1 MLKKILKYTFRTLLV
16 ILLVLML
23 VPALLY
29 IPAVQDFVRG
39 KAVGYASRTLGMDL
53 SVERLRLS
61 FPLRLSVDNTLL
73 TDKGDTLLS
82 CGHLSLEVAVWPL
95 LRKEVAVR
103 SLELAKL
110 AAHYRDSTAGMD
122 LKVAAGQF
130 AVNDCRVGLPAK
142 TVGISRI
149 ALTDGDVFLNTAESA
164 PAEKADS
171 AATLPWQI
179 DVGKLTVANLAFGMR
194 TAPAVTDLSV
204 RLPDGEVDSCRVLL
218 DSRQVSVKSI
228 LLNRGG
234 YAYLTAPADA
244 GEKAPDKTAVPD
256 KKTASNKTTAQS
268 KAAPSDKTATQGK
281 AAHPDKTAAA
291 DNASSPHDAAADDGE
306 APALPW
312 TVRVGSIA
320 LNDNSLEYGTLHH
333 RPAAGFDPAFIVLSP
348 LDLSVDSI
356 YNRGADIALRIRRLA
371 FTERSGLS
379 VRNAA
384 GAFAMDST
392 GISLSGFELATPLSG
407 IRAEAHAGAGIMRM
421 APDTPLTADLSASLN
436 TEEIKLL
443 YPQLIPAALD
453 DRIVRIK
460 LSAAGT
466 LGDIKKAGLDISSPG
481 HIDLAVNGTAK
492 NLLAPKRLEAA
503 ARFEG
508 EFRDMA
514 FLLEMLPDTALRRRV
529 TIPERLTLRG
539 AADADRGLYS
549 LASTLTADGGQLTLN
564 GRIDP
569 EKQIYDAEVLCDSL
583 PLNRFLPADSLGA
596 LDFTL
601 TAGGAGFDPLLP
613 QTRGSVRM
621 RIGRAEY
628 RSHDFGGIELD
639 ADLENQHLSG
649 RLYDRDEA
657 LRLLLSVSGTLTERE
672 QRIGVS
678 GNVFDFDL
686 ADMGITPE
694 QIGGS
699 FALDADASASDAG
712 GMAARLT
719 LDSIVIRSKNRTDRI
734 RRTNVT
740 FGTDTAATRA
750 GLTSG
755 DLTLSFAAPEP
766 LDSLTAAA
774 SRSAGVLA
782 QQIRSQHVD
791 MDSLKTVLPDFGLRV
806 SAGRD
811 NILSSFLRTKR
822 IAFSNLDIAGT
833 NCDSLPVSLRMR
845 VEKLAY
851 GSIVLDTLTA
861 SAVQNGS
868 RLEYALRV
876 ANAPGNLDNIALA
889 GVYGHVV
896 RNTGAV
902 NFYQKNRAGREGFR
916 FGVDAAWNDSLIRA
930 SVTPLAPVFG
940 SEPWTVNP
948 GNYLVYRFDGNLS
961 ADLDMTHGDQ
971 RFAIHTVPETDS
983 LRGIRLDIAGLNIGG
998 ALAMLPSA
1006 PPVGGVLGAAVT
1018 LNTGA
1023 DSLAVRGDVSVAG
1036 LSYDKQRFGD
1046 VGLGV
1051 RYAQGREQQAD
1062 VRLTLDGADVLTARG
1077 NYRKERESPLDLTA
1091 SIPGFPLQRADV
1103 FLPADM
1109 LRLSGILSGKLHAG
1123 GTPQRLQLNGGL
1135 QFAQTE
1141 VRVPMIGTSFR
1152 LSSDTI
1158 RIDDSRVLFD
1168 DFAVTAPNKS
1178 PLTIGGYVDLTDFG
1192 RITADI
1198 ALRASDFQFVN
1209 VARKEGTAVYGK
1221 AYLDLDA
1228 TAKGPLD
1235 ELVVRG
1241 SVALLKNTDINYVM
1255 QDSPMDVKERPQN
1268 IVTFVSFRDMDN
1280 QSFAEATPTV
1290 RIGGMDILLNV
1301 DINDDVQAA
1310 VDLSA
1315 DGSNRIDLQGG
1326 GNLTFT
1332 MNPLGDVSLSGKYVL
1347 SGGTVRYNPPVISQ
1361 KIFKITP
1368 DSYVDWVG
1376 NAADPAFNIT
1386 AVETVRASV
1395 SADGQDSRSVNFNI
1409 SINIRNTLND
1419 LEVSFGLSAPED
1431 LTMQNQLNSLTA
1443 EQRAN
1448 QAMNLLIYNTYTGPG
1463 TTAKVST
1470 ENPLNSF
1477 IQKELN
1483 QWAQNNLKGVDL
1495 SFGVDT
1501 YDQTA
1506 NGGTQ
1511 RTDYSYKVSKNLF
1524 NNRVR
1529 AVIGGKFSTDAD
1541 PTENLKENLI
1551 DDISLEYMVTKRD
1564 NMFVKLFRHTDYESI
1579 LEGEVIETG
1588 VGFVIRKK
1596 MLKITDLF
1604 RFMKNK
1610 VQTQAAPPAKTA
1622 ANE

>member
-16 ILLVLML
+16 ILLVLIL

-29 IPAVQDFVRG
+29 IPAVQDFVRS

-110 AAHYRDSTAGMD
+110 AAHYGDSTAGMD

-171 AATLPWQI
+171 AAALPWQI
-179 DVGKLTVANLAFGMR
+179 DVGKLTVANLVFGMR

-256 KKTASNKTTAQS
+256 KRTASNKTTARS

-291 DNASSPHDAAADDGE
+291 DNASSPHDAAADDSE

-407 IRAEAHAGAGIMRM
+407 VRAEAHAGAGIMRM

-492 NLLAPKRLEAA
+492 NLLAPERLEAA

-529 TIPERLTLRG
+529 TIPERITLRG

-549 LASTLTADGGQLTLN
+549 LASTLNADGGQLTLN

-569 EKQIYDAEVLCDSL
+569 EKQIYDAEVRCDSL

-649 RLYDRDEA
+649 RLSDRDEA

-740 FGTDTAATRA
+740 FGTDTTATRA

-1077 NYRKERESPLDLTA
+1077 DYRKERESPLDLTA

-1209 VARKEGTAVYGK
+1209 VARKEGTDVYGK

-1326 GNLTFT
+1326 GNLTVT

-1376 NAADPAFNIT
+1376 NVADPAFNIT

-1495 SFGVDT
+1495 SFGIDS
-1501 YDQTA
+1501 YGEDDP
-1506 NGGTQ
+1506 NGQ
-1511 RTDYSYKVSKNLF
+1511 RTDYSYRLSKSLF
-1524 NNRVR
+1524 SNRVR

-1541 PTENLKENLI
+1541 PSQNLKENLI
-1551 DDISLEYMVTKRD
+1551 DDISLEYMLTKRD
-1564 NMFVKLFRHTDYESI
+1564 NMYLKVFRHTGYESI
-1579 LEGEVIETG
+1579 LEGEITETG

-1596 MLKITDLF
+1596 LSRLGDLF
-1604 RFMKNK
+1604 KPMR
-1610 VQTQAAPPAKTA
+1610 PKTKKPKK
-1622 ANE
+1622 

>member
-73 TDKGDTLLS
+73 SDKGDTLLS
-82 CGHLSLEVAVWPL
+82 CGHLSLDVAVWPL

-171 AATLPWQI
+171 AAALPWQI
-179 DVGKLTVANLAFGMR
+179 DVGKLTVANLVFGMR
-194 TAPAVTDLSV
+194 TAPAATDLSV

-218 DSRQVSVKSI
+218 DSRQASVKSI

-256 KKTASNKTTAQS
+256 KRTASNKTTARS

-312 TVRVGSIA
+312 TVRVGSVA

-348 LDLSVDSI
+348 LDLSVDSF

-407 IRAEAHAGAGIMRM
+407 VRAEAHAGAGIMRM

-492 NLLAPKRLEAA
+492 NLLAPERLEAA

-529 TIPERLTLRG
+529 TIPERITLRG

-549 LASTLTADGGQLTLN
+549 LASTLNADGGQLTLN

-569 EKQIYDAEVLCDSL
+569 EKQIYDAEVRCDSL

-649 RLYDRDEA
+649 RLSDRDEA

-740 FGTDTAATRA
+740 FGTDTTATRA

-822 IAFSNLDIAGT
+822 IAFSSLDIAGT

-1077 NYRKERESPLDLTA
+1077 DYRKERESPLDLTA

-1209 VARKEGTAVYGK
+1209 VARKEGTDVYGK

-1376 NAADPAFNIT
+1376 NVADPAFNIT

-1495 SFGVDT
+1495 SFGIDS
-1501 YDQTA
+1501 YGEDDP
-1506 NGGTQ
+1506 NGQ
-1511 RTDYSYKVSKNLF
+1511 RTDYSYRLSKSLF
-1524 NNRVR
+1524 SNRVR
-1529 AVIGGKFSTDAD
+1529 AVIGGKFSTDAA
-1541 PTENLKENLI
+1541 PSQNLKENLI
-1551 DDISLEYMVTKRD
+1551 DDISLEYMLTKRD
-1564 NMFVKLFRHTDYESI
+1564 NMYLKVFRHTGYESI
-1579 LEGEVIETG
+1579 LEGEITETG

-1596 MLKITDLF
+1596 LLRLGDLF
-1604 RFMKNK
+1604 KPMRPKAEK
-1610 VQTQAAPPAKTA
+1610 EKQKR
-1622 ANE
+1622 NESDARQK

>member
-103 SLELAKL
+103 SLELTKL

-149 ALTDGDVFLNTAESA
+149 ALTDGDVFLNTAENA

-171 AATLPWQI
+171 AAALPWQI

-256 KKTASNKTTAQS
+256 KRTASNKTTARS

-291 DNASSPHDAAADDGE
+291 DNASSPHDATADDGE

-312 TVRVGSIA
+312 TVRVGSVA

-514 FLLEMLPDTALRRRV
+514 FLLELLPDTALRRRV

-569 EKQIYDAEVLCDSL
+569 EKQIYDAEVRCDSL

-601 TAGGAGFDPLLP
+601 TAGGTGFDPLLP

-1077 NYRKERESPLDLTA
+1077 DYRKERESPLDLTA

-1376 NAADPAFNIT
+1376 NVADPAFNIT

-1495 SFGVDT
+1495 SFGD
-1501 YDQTA
+1501 
-1506 NGGTQ
+1506 
-1511 RTDYSYKVSKNLF
+1511 
-1524 NNRVR
+1524 
-1529 AVIGGKFSTDAD
+1529 
-1541 PTENLKENLI
+1541 
-1551 DDISLEYMVTKRD
+1551 
-1564 NMFVKLFRHTDYESI
+1564 
-1579 LEGEVIETG
+1579 
-1588 VGFVIRKK
+1588 RKS
-1596 MLKITDLF
+1596 
-1604 RFMKNK
+1604 
-1610 VQTQAAPPAKTA
+1610 VV
-1622 ANE
+1622 